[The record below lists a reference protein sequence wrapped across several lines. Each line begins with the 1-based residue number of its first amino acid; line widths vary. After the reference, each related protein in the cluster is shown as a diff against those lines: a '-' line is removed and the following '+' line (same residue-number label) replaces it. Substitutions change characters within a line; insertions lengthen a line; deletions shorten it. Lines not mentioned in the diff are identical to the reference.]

1 MKKGF
6 AGLAA
11 FGLMMVALVLAVVP
25 AGAQSVDEKIKAL
38 EQELSSLK
46 EQQIDLKKEAAV
58 AAAALP
64 SFSYRPGNGLFIE
77 AADKGWGIRFG
88 MEAHVRMD
96 FMEGQDQYG
105 RTGGQL
111 ELRRWR
117 PQFTYCINNCL
128 WEIEMFFDKD
138 GFGGNSLLQRGA
150 VYAHLENLNP
160 FFPTVWFGGDVS
172 TSIGTIRQ
180 GSSATGAQA
189 EYDILSKG
197 NTFNTG
203 SAGWGIVAV
212 WDDRELDGI
221 GIPGRITRAQIAYS
235 IPGKASDNRGQILN
249 SNYKDY
255 TLFFGIEPFA
265 LVKNKWISGLR
276 FELGNW
282 WCHTDGRAQAQKT
295 CNTITLAEGENA
307 GPQDLFV
314 LTGNVKPGKATGQT
328 RWTHA
333 GIQYTVGPTRIRSIF
348 GTMNYEDLNPKPKV
362 LNWLVALDQ
371 YIWSPK
377 GWLTGSPNIVGS
389 ILFGTHFERNQAWC
403 DPGTQRNA
411 ACLAA
416 PGNDGQYHRNT
427 VLLREWDLWYFI
439 APQMSVGAHFM
450 WYDAKNLTTGPGS
463 NQEAIF
469 GKSPRVGAGGDWVN
483 VLLNWRYTF

>member
-6 AGLAA
+6 WG
-11 FGLMMVALVLAVVP
+11 FTALGFILTAVLLAVVP
-25 AGAQSVDEKIKAL
+25 VGAQSVDEKIKAL
-38 EQELSSLK
+38 EQELSALK
-46 EQQIDLKKEAAV
+46 DQQIELKKEATA

-64 SFSYRPGNGLFIE
+64 SFSYRPGNGLNIE
-77 AADKGWGIRFG
+77 AADKSWGIRFT
-88 MEAHVRMD
+88 MESHVRMD
-96 FMEGQDQYG
+96 YMKGQDQYG
-105 RTGGQL
+105 RTNGAL

-117 PQFTYCINNCL
+117 PGIFYCINNCL
-128 WEIEMFFDKD
+128 WEIEMTWDMD
-138 GFGGNSLLQRGA
+138 GFGGNSLLQRGQ

-189 EYDILSKG
+189 EYDIVSKG
-197 NTFNTG
+197 NGFNTG
-203 SAGWGIVAV
+203 SAGWGLVLN

-235 IPGKASDNRGQILN
+235 IPGKASDNRGQVLN

-255 TLFFGIEPFA
+255 TVFFGIEPFA

-295 CNTITLAEGENA
+295 CNTIRLEEGENA
-307 GPQDLFV
+307 GPQEMFL
-314 LTGNVKPGKATGQT
+314 LTSTVKPGKATGQT
-328 RWTHA
+328 HWTHA
-333 GIQYTVGPTRIRSIF
+333 GIQYTVGPSRIRSIF
-348 GTMNYEDLNPKPKV
+348 GTLNYNDLNPKPKV
-362 LNWLVALDQ
+362 YNWLIALDQ

-377 GWLTGSPNIVGS
+377 GWFTGSPNIVGS
-389 ILFGTHFERNQAWC
+389 VLFGTHFERNQAWC
-403 DPGTQRNA
+403 NRSSPG
-411 ACLAA
+411 CVAA
-416 PGNDGQYHRNT
+416 PGNDGQYHRNA
-427 VLLREWDLWYFI
+427 VILREFDLWYFI
-439 APQMSVGAHFM
+439 APQMSVGANFL
-450 WYDAKNLTTGPGS
+450 WYGAKNLTTGPGS
-463 NQEAIF
+463 AQEAIF
-469 GKSPRVGAGGDWVN
+469 ARSGREGSGGDWVN